1 MVNRA
6 IVIIVIQ
13 QKRIDFAHD
22 FLDGGKFMQMIVSLG
37 KNEIFQNIKDTFGYI
52 QLANQNGI
60 QIVAKR
66 GEPFGGFGFRN
77 VVYFFD
83 DLVTDFVE
91 NVFRKLGFRIG
102 FVVVVVVGNFGFL
115 VLRRQQRQT
124 IIFFQVENLN
134 IFFDFGA
141 VFVGMRMILK
151 II

>member
-1 MVNRA
+1 MVNWA

-13 QKRIDFAHD
+13 QKGIDFAHD
-22 FLDGGKFMQMIVSLG
+22 FLDGGKFMQMIVFLG

-83 DLVTDFVE
+83 DLVADFVE
-91 NVFRKLGFRIG
+91 NVFRKLGFGVG
-102 FVVVVVVGNFGFL
+102 FVVGNLGFL
-115 VLRRQQRQT
+115 ILRRQQRQT

-134 IFFDFGA
+134 IFFDFEA

>member
-22 FLDGGKFMQMIVSLG
+22 FLDGGKFMQMIVFLG

-66 GEPFGGFGFRN
+66 REPFGGFGFRN

-83 DLVTDFVE
+83 DLVADFVE
-91 NVFRKLGFRIG
+91 NIFRKLGFGVG
-102 FVVVVVVGNFGFL
+102 FVVVVGNLGFL
-115 VLRRQQRQT
+115 ILRRQQRQT

-134 IFFDFGA
+134 IFFDFEA

>member
-22 FLDGGKFMQMIVSLG
+22 FLDGGKFMQMIVFLG

-83 DLVTDFVE
+83 DLVADFVE
-91 NVFRKLGFRIG
+91 NIFRKLGFGVG
-102 FVVVVVVGNFGFL
+102 FVVVVGNLGFL
-115 VLRRQQRQT
+115 ILRRQQRQT

-134 IFFDFGA
+134 IFFDFEA